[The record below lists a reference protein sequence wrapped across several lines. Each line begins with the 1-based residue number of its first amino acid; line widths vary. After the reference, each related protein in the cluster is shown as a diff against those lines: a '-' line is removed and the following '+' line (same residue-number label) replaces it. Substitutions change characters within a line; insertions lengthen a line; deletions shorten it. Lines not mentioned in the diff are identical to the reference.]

1 MSLSTVGKVAK
12 YGLITRKKENPSRKL
27 NTTFYQ
33 ARMTFSN
40 FIEAKKPSVFGADKD
55 DDEDHD
61 GNEGL
66 QIKKANKEIFKT
78 QKYEKNDELD
88 EVYDYDGQYDVFKQE
103 REQIL
108 FANQKASQPTQVSS
122 RYIDSLKASAKVR
135 EKEKERLFEKKLLKE
150 RSVEDKEHEDKEK
163 FITSAYKAKLQEEKN
178 WEYEDRIAEEI
189 EKRQDVK
196 KQGMQNFYAN
206 LFTKNISMGGDLG
219 SAISAYTAGSDR
231 QKHMDNAEAKQATES
246 DMDQRHGSETE
257 TNLGN
262 ETERKAELPPS
273 SSSSTE
279 RKDAP
284 WISKQTDSNE
294 AEKEQQST
302 TKSSQLPVVL
312 SKEEQIAAAKQRYL
326 SRKRPISQVNET
338 N

>member
-1 MSLSTVGKVAK
+1 MSLSTVGKLAK

-27 NTTFYQ
+27 NTFYTP
-33 ARMTFSN
+33 RITVSN
-40 FIEAKKPSVFGADKD
+40 FLEGKKPSIFGADKD
-55 DDEDHD
+55 DDEDKD
-61 GNEGL
+61 GNESL

-88 EVYDYDGQYDVFKQE
+88 EVYDYDGQYDAIKQE

-108 FANQKASQPTQVSS
+108 FANQKASQPAQVSS

-219 SAISAYTAGSDR
+219 SAISAYTSGSDR
-231 QKHMDNAEAKQATES
+231 QKHMDNVEAKQATEP
-246 DMDQRHGSETE
+246 DMNQRNERETE
-257 TNLGN
+257 TTTGN
-262 ETERKAELPPS
+262 VSERKTEIPPS
-273 SSSSTE
+273 SSSMTE
-279 RKDAP
+279 RKETMSL
-284 WISKQTDSNE
+284 SKQTDSME
-294 AEKEQQST
+294 AQKEQESLAKPSQS
-302 TKSSQLPVVL
+302 PVVL

-326 SRKRPISQVNET
+326 SRKRPISQVSET